1 MKTTFKALK
10 FFTIFALFLLSFIAC
25 DKDFSIIESEV
36 LGIENANFSTGSID
50 FPVTAYNKKLEA
62 LQINNLSS
70 NLIGVFDDPDY
81 GTTVASIVTQLSP
94 NTASLNPDFGINP
107 VIESVVIN
115 IPYFSS
121 IETLTTSTDTPSE
134 YALDSLYGPADS
146 AFKLSIYRNNYF
158 LRDFNHSG
166 GINNSQN
173 YFSQT
178 ESLIDPTHNYVSN
191 GTQLIDFDQH
201 IGELIYQDNDFKI
214 SSDAIELVDST
225 GAAPITVFGAPAL
238 RISLNKDVEEDEDEI
253 AFWTQT
259 ILEQAGSPNLSDAN
273 SFEDYFR
280 GLYFKVEKADGAEGH
295 MALIDLASSDANIT
309 ITYSKGDTGSR
320 TQSTYGL
327 TFSGN
332 RLNTFINNF
341 DDVTLEDGDKDNG
354 DPTLYLKGMEGSM
367 AIVDLF
373 PTDEALQD
381 FRDQFLDSEGN
392 QTKLINEAHLIVTD
406 TYGENSFHENDRIFA
421 YDIKNNAT
429 LIDYNDAFDPTR
441 NTQTPLFSKIFSLG
455 QRDSIG
461 SYKIR
466 ITQHLNNIV
475 QNDSTNYKIGLT
487 LSNNVNV
494 TSSALILN
502 SNDNVT
508 AVPGSSLISPRGSV
522 LNGSHN
528 SVDDAVKLRLK
539 VYFTEPN

>member
-214 SSDAIELVDST
+214 SSDVIELVDST

-508 AVPGSSLISPRGSV
+508 AVPASSIISPRGSV
-522 LNGSHN
+522 LYGSHD

>member
-341 DDVTLEDGDKDNG
+341 DDVALEDGDKDNG